1 MPRFAIFCLAAA
13 LSFASSTFAAP
24 PDAPFRAIEGGDL
37 RLSDYRG
44 GPVLLVNTA
53 SMCGYTYQY
62 EGLQA
67 LWEAYR
73 DRGLTVVAVPSDS
86 FNQEYADNGKVKEFC
101 EVNFSIT
108 LPMTEV
114 TVVKG
119 PEAHEV
125 YRWLK
130 AEHGFEPRWNF
141 NKVLLDGDGEF
152 VASWGSNVRPGDS
165 LIVEPVE
172 RLLNSRS

>member
-1 MPRFAIFCLAAA
+1 M
-13 LSFASSTFAAP
+13 
-24 PDAPFRAIEGGDL
+24 
-37 RLSDYRG
+37 
-44 GPVLLVNTA
+44 
-53 SMCGYTYQY
+53 
-62 EGLQA
+62 
-67 LWEAYR
+67 
-73 DRGLTVVAVPSDS
+73 
-86 FNQEYADNGKVKEFC
+86 
-101 EVNFSIT
+101 
-108 LPMTEV
+108 
-114 TVVKG
+114 KG

-172 RLLNSRS
+172 RLLNSGS